1 LSSHQPI
8 ANPFYQRARF
18 VRAATKMDQAPPDI
32 GREVAFAGRSN
43 AGKSSAINAICC
55 QRRLA
60 RTSKIPG
67 RTRQLVFFALD
78 EMRRLVDLPGYGYAK
93 VSEAVK
99 HQWQRLMASYLEQR
113 RSLAGLVVVMD
124 IRHSLTGFD
133 LQMLEWGR
141 RMDLEML
148 LLLTK
153 SDKLKRGAA
162 GLELDRIRKAAAAD
176 GKRVQVELF
185 SAQTRRGIEPVHRL
199 LDRWLA
205 VGAPGRL
212 QGFKGPVR

>member
-1 LSSHQPI
+1 
-8 ANPFYQRARF
+8 
-18 VRAATKMDQAPPDI
+18 
-32 GREVAFAGRSN
+32 
-43 AGKSSAINAICC
+43 
-55 QRRLA
+55 
-60 RTSKIPG
+60 
-67 RTRQLVFFALD
+67 LVFFTLD
-78 EMRRLVDLPGYGYAK
+78 ETRRLVDLPGYGYAK
-93 VSEAVK
+93 VPEAVK

-113 RSLAGLVVVMD
+113 RSLAGLVVVVD

-162 GLELDRIRKAAAAD
+162 VLELDRIRKTAAAD

-185 SAQTRRGIEPVHRL
+185 SAHTHHAIEPVYRL
-199 LDRWLA
+199 LDRWLGI
-205 VGAPGRL
+205 GATGRL
-212 QGFKGPVR
+212 QGFKAPVR